1 VAVLVVKPDG
11 KVKFT
16 ESKDWGAVGAR
27 CSAA

>member
-1 VAVLVVKPDG
+1 VAVLLVKPDG

-16 ESKDWGAVGAR
+16 ESKDWGVGAR